1 MGREIIPKRVGPWP
15 FPRKDGNSR
24 IGTFDEVQISFTET
38 EAIEEANRCILC
50 PIPACVRACPVNLNV
65 LGMMREIQEKKFGEA
80 YRLIRET
87 NCIPGSTA
95 RVCPQLDDLCEA
107 NCVISKRGD
116 PLSIG
121 MLQRFVTDW
130 SFKHGEIKDLDIAES
145 TGKQVAVV
153 GGGPTGLGAADLLLR
168 YGHKVTIFDIHDKL
182 GGTARYGIPNY
193 HLSKKSLDLEIE
205 HLKKMGIEVIT
216 KMKIGSQM
224 SLKDVFK
231 EGFDAIIIATG
242 AKKVTPFEVDGRSLH
257 GILDAYE
264 FLITL
269 DEMEFYKNQ
278 EKRIPFKIGEK
289 VLVVGGGDTAIDAS
303 RTSIRL
309 GAKEVTMMYRRTD
322 KEMTAYRQGRELAK
336 EEGIKIEYLQ
346 VPIRFIGDKEGWIK
360 AAECIKMKLGEPDAS
375 GRARPVPIEGSNFII
390 DLDTVL
396 IAIGRGPSTFLQE
409 KEDIKKEKWGGIIV
423 DNETFETSIPGVFA
437 AGDVVTGESLVI
449 KAMGQ
454 GRNAAQRVHE
464 YLIDSKECLDHSQ
477 KYFTQRYARK
487 PIQT

>member
-1 MGREIIPKRVGPWP
+1 
-15 FPRKDGNSR
+15 
-24 IGTFDEVQISFTET
+24 
-38 EAIEEANRCILC
+38 
-50 PIPACVRACPVNLNV
+50 
-65 LGMMREIQEKKFGEA
+65 
-80 YRLIRET
+80 
-87 NCIPGSTA
+87 
-95 RVCPQLDDLCEA
+95 
-107 NCVISKRGD
+107 
-116 PLSIG
+116 
-121 MLQRFVTDW
+121 
-130 SFKHGEIKDLDIAES
+130 
-145 TGKQVAVV
+145 
-153 GGGPTGLGAADLLLR
+153 
-168 YGHKVTIFDIHDKL
+168 L

-346 VPIRFIGDKEGWIK
+346 VPIQFIGDKEGWIK

-375 GRARPVPIEGSNFII
+375 GRARPVPIEGSNFIL

-423 DNETFETSIPGVFA
+423 DNKTFETSIPGVFA

-464 YLIDSKECLDHSQ
+464 YLIDSKECLDLSQ

>member
-24 IGTFDEVQISFTET
+24 TETFDEVQISFTES

-130 SFKHGEIKDLDIAES
+130 SFKHGEIRDLDIAES

-193 HLSKKSLDLEIE
+193 HLSKNILDSEVDQLR
-205 HLKKMGIEVIT
+205 KMGIEVET
-216 KMKIGSQM
+216 KVKIGSQM
-224 SLKDVFK
+224 SLRDIFK
-231 EGFDAIIIATG
+231 EGFDAILIATG
-242 AKKVTPFEVDGRSLH
+242 AKEVTPFEVEGRNLH
-257 GILDAYE
+257 GIFDAYE

-269 DEMEFYKNQ
+269 DEMEYYKNQ
-278 EKRIPFKIGEK
+278 QQRIPFKIGKK
-289 VLVVGGGDTAIDAS
+289 VLVVGGGDTAMDAA
-303 RTSIRL
+303 RTSVRL

-322 KEMTAYRQGRELAK
+322 KEMTAYRQGRVLAK

-346 VPIRFIGDKEGWIK
+346 VPIRFIGDKEGWIIG
-360 AAECIKMKLGEPDAS
+360 AECIKMKLGEPDAS
-375 GRARPVPIEGSNFII
+375 GRARPVPIEGSNFIL
-390 DLDTVL
+390 DVDTVL
-396 IAIGRGPSTFLQE
+396 IAIGRGPGTFIQE
-409 KEDIKKEKWGGIIV
+409 KENIKKEKWGGIIV
-423 DNETFETSIPGVFA
+423 DNETNETSFPGVFA

-454 GRNAAQRVHE
+454 GRIAAQRVHE
-464 YLIDSKECLDHSQ
+464 YLIDSKTCLDLSQ
-477 KYFTQRYARK
+477 KFFTQRYGRK
-487 PIQT
+487 PVQT